1 MIINHISITSHAF
14 FLQEHFLWCCK
25 KLVVQYLL
33 LKEGDGF
40 TDLHSYCTELFN
52 KVISDCFPEI
62 NQNNK
67 FLVFLIIIFDTENFM
82 KFAVIILW
90 FLDFVSIPRCITHL
104 FIQEIFIDHLP
115 RDTHYVGY

>member
-14 FLQEHFLWCCK
+14 FLQEHFLWSRK

-33 LKEGDGF
+33 LKESDGF

-67 FLVFLIIIFDTENFM
+67 FLVFLIIIFDTKNFM

-90 FLDFVSIPRCITHL
+90 FLNF
-104 FIQEIFIDHLP
+104 FISSKMYYSFIHS
-115 RDTHYVGY
+115 RTIH